1 MLEQGLLHVQEADT
15 LLVARV
21 LGGDDDAYGILMT
34 RYRDRFGRYALH
46 LLRDQSDA
54 EDVLQET
61 FVRGHRYLA
70 QCEDPSR
77 FGAWLFRILVNRCRT
92 AYRARE
98 KTSLTLVREGSD
110 RSDAPVHHVDAT
122 TSWREE
128 IDRALGQLPGEQREA
143 FLLKYVEDLT
153 YDEIENLTGVGVSA
167 LKMRVNRAC
176 KQLRVLLLEV
186 YDGHG

>member
-1 MLEQGLLHVQEADT
+1 MLAAGLYHVNEADA
-15 LLVARV
+15 LLVSRI

-46 LLRDQSDA
+46 LLRDQGDA

-61 FVRGHRYLA
+61 FVRGYRYLR

-98 KTSLTLVREGSD
+98 KTSHLVAPGD
-110 RSDAPVHHVDAT
+110 GNGSDAPVHADLT
-122 TSWREE
+122 TGWREE

-153 YDEIENLTGVGVSA
+153 YEEIEGLTGVGISA

-176 KQLRVLLLEV
+176 KQLRDLLLEV
-186 YDGHG
+186 YDEHE

>member
-1 MLEQGLLHVQEADT
+1 MFEQGLFHVQDADA

-21 LGGDDDAYGILMT
+21 LGGDDDAYGILMR
-34 RYRDRFGRYALH
+34 RYRDRFGRYAVH
-46 LLRDQSDA
+46 LLRDQGDA
-54 EDVLQET
+54 EDALQET

-70 QCEDPSR
+70 QCEDPAR

-98 KTSLTLVREGSD
+98 KTSLPLVPQGNNGSD
-110 RSDAPVHHVDAT
+110 VAVHPVDPAAG
-122 TSWREE
+122 WREE
-128 IDRALGQLPGEQREA
+128 IDRALGMLPGEQREV

-153 YDEIENLTGVGVSA
+153 YEEIADLTGVGISA

-176 KQLRVLLLEV
+176 KQLRDLLLEV